1 MPVGR
6 ITKRS
11 VEAIPL
17 PNGTGRNYLWDDTL
31 KGFGCMVM
39 ASGARSY
46 LVQYQMHGRG
56 SPTRRATIGRHG
68 SPWTAE
74 KARDRASDLLEM
86 VRKGIDPTEQAKAE
100 RAANEAGKAAAA
112 RLAFAG
118 YVDLFSRK
126 YLDAKNLR
134 SAEDIKAT
142 FRRDLTPFFKERPI
156 SSLSKTDIATR
167 LDEIGERS
175 KSAAVKAHKW
185 LRKLLSWAVE
195 RGDIGSSPMESMG
208 PPHRDGK
215 RKRVL
220 RGDELKAVWLA
231 SGGLGEPFG
240 SFVKM
245 LILTGQR
252 LREVAGASW
261 GEIDLD
267 KAEWIIPGERTKNG
281 RDHLCPLSPQVVDLL
296 RGRFP
301 KKADRKGLLFTT
313 TGKTPISGFSKSK
326 ARLDTEVAR
335 ALAKLAN
342 EELPMMQPWVFHDL
356 RRSFSTGCQALG
368 FPIDHTEACL
378 NHVSGTRGGLAA
390 IYQLHEYKPEKVAV
404 MAAWGRHVDALIT
417 DKSADVVPLVRS
429 GLGHV
434 G

>member
-1 MPVGR
+1 MTVGR

-11 VEAIPL
+11 VEAIAL
-17 PNGTGRNYLWDDTL
+17 PARTARSYLWDDTL

-46 LVQYQMHGRG
+46 LVQYQMGGRAA
-56 SPTRRATIGRHG
+56 PTRRATIGRHG

-74 KARDRASDLLEM
+74 RARDRASDLLEM
-86 VRKGIDPTEQAKAE
+86 VRKGIDPAEHAKTE
-100 RAANEAGKAAAA
+100 RAATEAGKALAE
-112 RLAFAG
+112 RLAFSA

-142 FRRDLTPFFKERPI
+142 FRRDLTPAFKDRPI
-156 SSLSKTDIATR
+156 NTLRRAEIATR
-167 LDEIGERS
+167 LDDISERS

-195 RGDIGSSPMESMG
+195 RGDLATSPMESMG
-208 PPHRDGK
+208 PPHLDGR

-220 RGDELKAVWLA
+220 RGDELRAVWMA
-231 SGGLGEPFG
+231 SDELGEPFG

-245 LILTGQR
+245 LALTGQR

-261 GEIDLD
+261 SEIDID
-267 KAEWIIPGERTKNG
+267 KAEWTIPGERCKNG
-281 RDHLCPLSPQVVDLL
+281 RDHLCPLSPQVVELL
-296 RGRFP
+296 ERRFP
-301 KKADRKGLLFTT
+301 AKSDRKGLLFTT
-313 TGKTPISGFSKSK
+313 TGQTPISGFSKSK
-326 ARLDTEVAR
+326 SRLDAVVVK
-335 ALAKLAN
+335 ALATFDN
-342 EELPMMQPWVFHDL
+342 DELPMIQPWVFHDI

-368 FPIDHTEACL
+368 FPIEHTESCL
-378 NHVSGTRGGLAA
+378 NHVSGKRGGLAA

-404 MAAWGRHVDALIT
+404 MAAWGRHVEALLIGQ
-417 DKSADVVPLVRS
+417 KSNVLSLVSTS
-429 GLGHV
+429 G
-434 G
+434 